1 MTQQTDLTPDEQ
13 RLKEIAELRL
23 NIGDR
28 PQLET
33 DRLFSDEDL
42 NVFLTREDGDVNRAT
57 ARALRVIAGN
67 MAMVLKVIERDELR
81 TDGAAV
87 SAELRQLA
95 DSFDE
100 MSAQPHTILRSE
112 EDIARQQANEREER
126 WQRYRERRLNRRYG
140 GYYP

>member
-1 MTQQTDLTPDEQ
+1 MTQQTNLTPDEQ
-13 RLKEIAELRL
+13 LAADIAELRL
-23 NIGDR
+23 NVGDR
-28 PQLET
+28 PQQDT
-33 DRLFSDEDL
+33 DRLFSDADL
-42 NVFLTREDGDVNRAT
+42 GVFLAREDGDVNRAT

-112 EDIARQQANEREER
+112 EDVARQAANEREER
-126 WQRYRERRLNRRYG
+126 WQRYRERRLDWRYG